1 MKSIDIRF
9 SLNNNLNDIV
19 LYNVEQKSSNKDN
32 LYHKIK
38 VINDYI
44 LSQLLV
50 PLRQFSFPYY
60 NIRYNL
66 TYKLFFINELNEEEL
81 TKIVND
87 IKDYLEDY
95 VSQDLSEYIE
105 LINVSYNKTDNI
117 LQIQY
122 RLLENGEIYGINLN
136 LLSRLK

>member
-44 LSQLLV
+44 LS
-50 PLRQFSFPYY
+50 
-60 NIRYNL
+60 
-66 TYKLFFINELNEEEL
+66 
-81 TKIVND
+81 
-87 IKDYLEDY
+87 
-95 VSQDLSEYIE
+95 
-105 LINVSYNKTDNI
+105 
-117 LQIQY
+117 
-122 RLLENGEIYGINLN
+122 
-136 LLSRLK
+136 